1 MSCKVTEKEQTQA
14 FSIDLDSFKA
24 LTKSNFKAFWGLGR
38 VILWTLKDVKK
49 TPEAESAAEISPP
62 Q

>member
-1 MSCKVTEKEQTQA
+1 MSRKVTAKEQTLA

-24 LTKSNFKAFWGLGR
+24 LTKSNSMAFWGQGR
-38 VILWTLKDVKK
+38 VIFRTLKDVTTK
-49 TPEAESAAEISPP
+49 PEAESAARKSI